1 MSFKT
6 GSQGIRVV
14 LITGAASGMGKACAQ
29 RLAASGWGVFA
40 GARQAREPKGGV
52 ENVVMDVDDEVSV
65 KSAVDAILAKTGRLD
80 AVINCAGYALWG
92 AVEDTTIEEA
102 KAVFETNY
110 FGVLRVC
117 RAAMPALRVNGGHI
131 VNISGLAGVVALPFA
146 AHYSASKF
154 AVEGLSESLRLEAR
168 SFGVKVAL
176 VEPGYTRTSLKDK
189 RRIAGASRNGVYA
202 SAFDNFLHNND
213 EMQAAGI
220 SPGAV
225 AALVEGILNDPHP
238 KTRYTVGRFKQR
250 LIPPLRRMLPQRM
263 FEWVLSRAIGV

>member
-1 MSFKT
+1 MSLEK
-6 GSQGIRVV
+6 GLSSAKVV
-14 LITGAASGMGKACAQ
+14 LITGAASGMGAACAE
-29 RLAASGWGVFA
+29 RLTASGWRVFA
-40 GARQAREPKGGV
+40 GARQALGTKGGID
-52 ENVVMDVDDEVSV
+52 NVVMDVDDEVSV
-65 KSAVDAILAKTGRLD
+65 KSAVDAILAKAGRLD
-80 AVINCAGYALWG
+80 AVINCAGFALWG
-92 AVEDTTIEEA
+92 AVEDTTLEEA

-117 RAAMPALRVNGGHI
+117 RAAMPALRANGGHI

-202 SAFDNFLHNND
+202 AAFDEFLHKND

-220 SPGAV
+220 SPAAV
-225 AALVEGILNDPHP
+225 AALVEGILNDADP

-250 LIPPLRRMLPQRM
+250 FIPPLKRMLPQRM
-263 FEWVLSRAIGV
+263 FEWLLRRAIGI